1 MIPRLIN
8 EWSQRAC
15 GLTIDII
22 GDSRL
27 STEVQWIIAA
37 PVDARNPDEL
47 LTAFEMLRTEL
58 GQLGLQMSA
67 EEHHHPEAAL
77 PNGVALETKCPYRPE
92 SCLGDHLVATGHGLA
107 RDVTSSLAVTNQS
120 ASSSVRTK
128 HHMRSD
134 FNNE

>member
-1 MIPRLIN
+1 MISRLVH

-37 PVDARNPDEL
+37 PIDAKYPDETL
-47 LTAFEMLRTEL
+47 KAFETLREELIEL
-58 GQLGLQMSA
+58 GLHMA
-67 EEHHHPEAAL
+67 TEDHHHPEAAL

-92 SCLGDHLVATGHGLA
+92 SCIGDHLVATGHGLA
-107 RDVTSSLAVTNQS
+107 RDVTSALVAPNQS
-120 ASSSVRTK
+120 NVPARRAKNHLRTR
-128 HHMRSD
+128 RSTD
-134 FNNE
+134 